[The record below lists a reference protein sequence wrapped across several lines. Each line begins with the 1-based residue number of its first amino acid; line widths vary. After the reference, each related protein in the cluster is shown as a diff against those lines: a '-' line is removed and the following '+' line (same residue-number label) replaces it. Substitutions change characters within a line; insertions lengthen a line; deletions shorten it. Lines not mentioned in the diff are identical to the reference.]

1 MVYIPEDLLVNKNNM
16 DKAHDLISLLDVDF
30 MEDGKDKKDQVVKE
44 LKKLGETTIIDKLN
58 EGFFSLG
65 A

>member
-16 DKAHDLISLLDVDF
+16 DKVHDLISLLDADF
-30 MEDGKDKKDQVVKE
+30 IEDGKDKRDQVIKE
-44 LKKLGETTIIDKLN
+44 LKDLGETIIIDKLN